1 MSTVKTIVGIRP
13 TGKLHIGHYF
23 SVIKPALEEKADV
36 LIASYHVPKPTKG
49 IYPIPFEMS
58 KALQR
63 YGVKT
68 KIQIFIYGLKFCF
81 NSISLESFGHFK
93 RNWIYSFCWFR
104 DMIRSNQ
111 YISFFF

>member
-68 KIQIFIYGLKFCF
+68 KFQTIDEDLYFSLLSASRMAELRRLTQYKSAALKTPH
-81 NSISLESFGHFK
+81 LLL
-93 RNWIYSFCWFR
+93 YP
-104 DMIRSNQ
+104 
-111 YISFFF
+111 